1 MTAQSVSLP
10 KDLLASA
17 EWQKRID
24 DLASSLDI
32 PGAQVGVLL
41 LNSDNAED
49 AEIRVINTGV
59 ASRDHGAPVNDR
71 THFHYGS
78 ISKVWTTTLLMQLI
92 DEGKITLDT
101 TIAEVLPELRTD
113 LDGATEQITV
123 RHLLTHTSG
132 IEGDFFRFTGED
144 EGALNAYLDTIPE
157 AQSITEA
164 GGPHSYCNSG
174 FSIAGAM
181 AVALRG
187 ELWDDLIISQIAAPL
202 GVTDIFSKTA
212 DAGLYQTAAGHNP
225 QPDGSPAV
233 ATKTWQLPRALGPAG
248 LLAGTADTMLRF
260 AASHLRDGVALTGER
275 VLSRESALA
284 MRSEQHNFD
293 QVSTTMTGWGFGW
306 ALADWGT
313 PVLTH
318 SGGTIGQNANL
329 TVFPELGFAICILTN
344 SAVGSTFVAQLEEII
359 AEEIGLTRP
368 VPRDEQPADQSALRD
383 LIGNWSS
390 PWMCLEITE
399 DESGVVRAAMSD
411 AWSAK
416 PGVAAPS
423 FPLRAAGQNRFL
435 YERAGRTAEISRV
448 NYQGREF
455 IWTGRLLERSL
466 EPFKPAGVV
475 GSAATVSK

>member
-1 MTAQSVSLP
+1 MLTAQSVSVP

-24 DLASSLDI
+24 DLAVSLDI
-32 PGAQVGVLL
+32 PGAQVGVLM
-41 LNSDNAED
+41 LNPDDAED
-49 AEIRVINTGV
+49 AVIRVINTGV
-59 ASRDHGAPVNDR
+59 ASRSHGAPVNDR

-92 DEGKITLDT
+92 DEGKLTLDT
-101 TIAEVLPELRTD
+101 TIAEVLPNLRTD
-113 LDGATEQITV
+113 VVGATEQITV

-157 AQSITEA
+157 AQSITHP

-187 ELWDDLIISQIAAPL
+187 ELWDELIVSQIAKPL

-212 DAGLYQTAAGHNP
+212 DAGLYQTAAGHN
-225 QPDGSPAV
+225 GSPAEPTTV
-233 ATKTWQLPRALGPAG
+233 WQLPRALGPAG
-248 LLAGTADTMLRF
+248 LIAGTADTMLRF
-260 AASHLRDGVALTGER
+260 AASHLRDGLSLTGDR
-275 VLSRESALA
+275 VLSSESAIA
-284 MRSEQHNFD
+284 MRTEQHSFD
-293 QVSTTMTGWGFGW
+293 GVSTTMTGWGFGW
-306 ALADWGT
+306 ALTDWGT
-313 PVLTH
+313 PAMTH

-329 TVFPELGFAICILTN
+329 TVFPELGIAICILTN
-344 SAVGSTFVAQLEEII
+344 SGVGSVFVAQLEELI
-359 AEEIGLTRP
+359 AKELGLTRP
-368 VPRDEQPADQSALRD
+368 VPRDETPEDQSALRD
-383 LIGNWSS
+383 LIGCWSS

-399 DESGVVRAAMSD
+399 DESGVVRASMSD

-416 PGVAAPS
+416 PGVSAPS

-435 YERAGRTAEISRV
+435 YERSGRTAEISRV

-455 IWTGRLLERSL
+455 IWTGRLLERSP

-475 GSAATVSK
+475 GSAATVSQ